1 MVFESSG
8 RSNTGCLLPCGG
20 HVETDPVL
28 SLGHVE
34 YLVSLLV
41 EDHSLINL
49 DEFVLRNSRVFVIV
63 DQLTLL
69 VNHSKT
75 LHLVVLVNELHP
87 LCEVEV
93 VERRVGGG

>member
-8 RSNTGCLLPCGG
+8 RTNTGCLLPCGG

-49 DEFVLRNSRVFVIV
+49 DEFVLRNSRVLVII
-63 DQLTLL
+63 DQSSLL
-69 VNHSKT
+69 VDHSEA
-75 LHLVVLVNELHP
+75 LHLVVVVNELKA
-87 LCEVEV
+87 LAYA
-93 VERRVGGG
+93 RR